1 MPSITSSG
9 SGSGIDING
18 LITQLMTAEK
28 MPLQVLDKK
37 ELTFQAK
44 ITALGTL
51 KGAMSTFQTAVRG
64 LSDVNKFK
72 STNVSIADATIGTAS
87 SSTIAQ
93 AGTSTLEV
101 SQLAQNQ
108 KLTTGVYTS
117 VNSPVGTGKITL
129 QFGTVD
135 SKDTPSNTDDTFT
148 VNSAKASIT
157 IDITASNNSLAGV
170 RDAVNAANA
179 GVTASILNDGSGNRL
194 VLTSKDS
201 GAANSMRL
209 VVEDTD
215 GNQTDTNGLSGLSY
229 DPTGTRNLLET
240 QTAKDAKLKIDGI
253 SVSKPSNTINDA
265 IQGVTLN
272 LLKVTTTPTTIT
284 IGNDASGIKTSVQSF
299 VKAFNELNKSLS
311 DLSSYDPKTGKAG
324 ILNGETAIRSVQ
336 QELRAVL
343 NRPLGSGSF
352 FQSLS
357 EVGISL
363 DKAGAMTLNET
374 KLQQAITSNPGAV
387 ANLFTVNGISSDPNI
402 KYISSTNQTV
412 AGKYPVSI
420 TSPATQAKFSGSALP
435 FMKIDGANQ
444 SASIS
449 LAGASSS
456 ISIDTGNYTSQQL
469 ADQIKSKITANTDL
483 YTSGDTVSVDYNAST
498 KLFDIKHV
506 RAGTP
511 TPTTTSMSL
520 NVANTSQPLTIDANN
535 DSIMVAI
542 DDISSSSI
550 KLKQGAYAN
559 PADLAAEL
567 QSKINGDASLVK
579 SGKSVIVN
587 FNEKTSSFEILS
599 SSYGSK
605 SNVQISSVG
614 TSSLATLGIN
624 IAGIASGRDVVG
636 TIGGEAATGDGQ
648 LLTGTGKASG
658 MVVNASASTAG
669 DFGSISFS
677 RGFAFNLDKALDAM
691 LSNQGAIASRVT
703 GVNKSVEGI
712 TEQRIRLNRQ
722 YEMTEK
728 LYRQQFTAMDIAI
741 SNMKNISN
749 GLTSQL
755 ANLPK

>member
-1 MPSITSSG
+1 MASITSSG

-18 LITQLMTAEK
+18 LISQLMTAEK

-72 STNVSIADATIGTAS
+72 STNVSIGDATIGTAS
-87 SSTIAQ
+87 SSSIAQ

-108 KLTTGVYTS
+108 KLTTSVFTS

-135 SKDTPSNTDDTFT
+135 SKDTPSNADDTFT

-215 GNQTDTNGLSGLSY
+215 GNQTDTNGLSALSY

-299 VKAFNELNKSLS
+299 VKAFNELNKSLT

-412 AGKYPVSI
+412 AGKYPISI
-420 TSPATQAKFSGSALP
+420 TSPATQAKFSGTALP

-449 LAGASSS
+449 LAGASSN

-469 ADQIKSKITANTDL
+469 ADQIKSKITADTNLFT
-483 YTSGDTVSVDYNAST
+483 TGDTVSVDYNSST

-506 RAGTP
+506 RAGT
-511 TPTTTSMSL
+511 TSSMSL
-520 NVANTSQPLTIDANN
+520 NIANTTQPLTIDANN

-542 DDISSSSI
+542 DDVSSSSI

-624 IAGIASGRDVVG
+624 IAGMASGSDVVG

-658 MVVNASASTAG
+658 MVVSASSSTAG

-749 GLTSQL
+749 SLTSQL
-755 ANLPK
+755 ANLPR

>member
-18 LITQLMTAEK
+18 LISQLMTAEK

-108 KLTTGVYTS
+108 KLTTGVFTS

-135 SKDTPSNTDDTFT
+135 SKDTPSNADDTFT
-148 VNSAKASIT
+148 VNSAKASIS
-157 IDITASNNSLAGV
+157 INITASNNSLAGV

-215 GNQTDTNGLSGLSY
+215 GNQTDTNGLSALSY

-343 NRPLGSGSF
+343 NRPLGAGSF

-374 KLQQAITSNPGAV
+374 KLQQAIASNPGAV

-412 AGKYPVSI
+412 AGKYPISI
-420 TSPATQAKFSGSALP
+420 TSPATQAKFSGTALP
-435 FMKIDGANQ
+435 FMKIDGANK

-456 ISIDTGNYTSQQL
+456 ISMVAGNYTSQQL
-469 ADQIKSKITANTDL
+469 ADQIKSKITANTNL
-483 YTSGDTVSVDYNAST
+483 FTTGDTVSVDYNSST

-506 RAGTP
+506 RAGT
-511 TPTTTSMSL
+511 TSSMSL
-520 NVANTSQPLTIDANN
+520 NIANTSQPLTIDANN

-559 PADLAAEL
+559 PTDLAAEL

-624 IAGIASGRDVVG
+624 IAGMASGSDVVG

-658 MVVNASASTAG
+658 MVVSASASTAG

-712 TEQRIRLNRQ
+712 GEQRIRLNRQ

-749 GLTSQL
+749 SLTSQL